1 MRLLHTPAPSP
12 APAPRV
18 LRILIVEDHP
28 DAGESLGE
36 LLELEG
42 HRVLHA
48 KDGRTAL
55 ALLRAE
61 RPDALVCDLGLPDLS
76 GHEVLLAARAGGFAP
91 PIAVSIS
98 GYVAAEDEARAL
110 AAGFAA
116 HFPKPAHD
124 PLIAHL
130 ALEARRQ

>member
-1 MRLLHTPAPSP
+1 MRQLVPPPS
-12 APAPRV
+12 AARQLRV
-18 LRILIVEDHP
+18 LIVEDHP

-76 GHEVLLAARAGGFAP
+76 GHEVMRAARAGGFAP
-91 PIAVSIS
+91 GVAVSIS
-98 GYVAAEDEARAL
+98 GYAGAEDEARAL
-110 AAGFAA
+110 EAGFEA
-116 HFPKPAHD
+116 HFQKPAHD
-124 PLIAHL
+124 ALIAHL
-130 ALEARRQ
+130 ALAADRR